1 MTKCNQ
7 KYFFK
12 VFCKWFAFIHK
23 IEKKNFK
30 LTWKFFK
37 LVLLIVLNQSS
48 QHLVLGSDLTT
59 VATTNLRP
67 MIPRYHLNNEKR
79 LIDDLFKN
87 YQVKFGRPVNNMT
100 EKVVVYFGITL
111 IQLID
116 LVFYLL
122 ISIVF
127 VSIKLIIY

>member
-1 MTKCNQ
+1 M
-7 KYFFK
+7 
-12 VFCKWFAFIHK
+12 
-23 IEKKNFK
+23 
-30 LTWKFFK
+30 
-37 LVLLIVLNQSS
+37 LIVLNQSS
-48 QHLVLGSDLTT
+48 KNLVLGSDSTTT

-67 MIPRYHLNNEKR
+67 MIPGYRLNNEKR

-116 LVFYLL
+116 LVFYLFRF
-122 ISIVF
+122 ISLK
-127 VSIKLIIY
+127 IKLIRVLLN

>member
-1 MTKCNQ
+1 M
-7 KYFFK
+7 
-12 VFCKWFAFIHK
+12 
-23 IEKKNFK
+23 
-30 LTWKFFK
+30 
-37 LVLLIVLNQSS
+37 LIVLNQSS
-48 QHLVLGSDLTT
+48 KHLVLGSDSTT

-67 MIPRYHLNNEKR
+67 MIPGYRLNNEKR

-116 LVFYLL
+116 LVFYLF
-122 ISIVF
+122 ISLCF
-127 VSIKLIIY
+127 VKIKLIRVLLN